1 MNSNNNEGSNQSI
14 GNTGAQPNVGTPLPQ
29 RQVSIQPSQANQLV
43 QALKNEVSLA
53 KAAGNDT
60 AKAQQ
65 HYAKAESIKQ
75 VLLNYQAQQRARM
88 AQQQQQQQQGR
99 TPTESAGTL
108 GNAAGNNQVRNRPVG
123 PQSNPSA
130 QAGISQPQGM
140 QSSPGYTGGSASP
153 APSIGNIASVEKF
166 NQAKAHLAELERKI
180 QQLQNSKKS
189 YNLNQEQM
197 TSVDNQL
204 AELRNKYTQYQKY
217 AIYIKAQLVD
227 QAKST
232 ASPPAGVAS
241 TPATSGNPQDVS
253 ILRRFFFFFFLI
265 STILTIIATL
275 KDAKDWKHSTSKY
288 RLAKCQWKIT

>member
-1 MNSNNNEGSNQSI
+1 MNSNNNQGSNQSI
-14 GNTGAQPNVGTPLPQ
+14 GNTGSQSNSGTPLPQ

-88 AQQQQQQQQGR
+88 AQQQQQQQQQGR
-99 TPTESAGTL
+99 TATESAGAL
-108 GNAAGNNQVRNRPVG
+108 GSAASNNQVRNRPVG
-123 PQSNPSA
+123 PQSNASA
-130 QAGISQPQGM
+130 QAGIKQSLGM
-140 QSSPGYTGGSASP
+140 QGSPGYAGGSASP
-153 APSIGNIASVEKF
+153 APSMGNIASVEKF

-197 TSVDNQL
+197 SSVDNQL

-217 AIYIKAQLVD
+217 AIYIKAQLAD
-227 QAKST
+227 QTKST

-241 TPATSGNPQDVS
+241 TPATSGTPQDVS
-253 ILRRFFFFFFLI
+253 IPRSFITLFL
-265 STILTIIATL
+265 
-275 KDAKDWKHSTSKY
+275 KV
-288 RLAKCQWKIT
+288 